1 MFFYLF
7 NIVSAFAG
15 GIINAILF
23 YFRHFDSSSVVLKLI
38 LTFCSG
44 FVSAFLIAFILI
56 WIFFIIAAGAV
67 NPNKEYNT
75 VSKFYH
81 WVFVSWYEYINCI
94 SRVKIKTS
102 GMDKIPFGTRFLI
115 VSNHRSAFDVFVQ
128 AVVLKKEPV
137 GVISKPENFNLP
149 LAKGFMTRNLYLSLD
164 RDDVKKA
171 LGTILKAISLLKNNV
186 TSISVFPEGT
196 RSKNGILGEFK
207 PGCLKVAESSLC
219 PVVVA
224 VMDGT
229 QNVSKNFPFRKTIVN
244 FDVIKVY
251 SSEDIKKT
259 NTIDLSAEIRQLMLD
274 KLGK

>member
-1 MFFYLF
+1 MFFYLL
-7 NIVSAFAG
+7 NIFAAFTG
-15 GIINAILF
+15 GVVNAALF
-23 YFRHFDSSSVVLKLI
+23 FFKHSDSSALI
-38 LTFCSG
+38 LKTILLFISG
-44 FVSAFLIAFILI
+44 LAAGFIIAFVLI

-67 NPNKEYNT
+67 NPNKEYTT

-81 WVFVSWYEYINCI
+81 WVFASWYEYINCI
-94 SRVKIKTS
+94 ARVKIKTT
-102 GMDKIPFGTRFLI
+102 GMENIPKDKRFLI

-128 AVVLKKEPV
+128 TVALKHEPI

-171 LGTILKAISLLKNNV
+171 LGTILKAISLLKNNI

-196 RSKNGILGEFK
+196 RSKTGELGEFK

-229 QNVSKNFPFRKTIVN
+229 QNVAKNFPFKKTTVN

-251 SSEDIKKT
+251 TGDEVEKS
-259 NTIDLSAEIRQLMLD
+259 NTIDMSAEIHQMMLQ